1 MKKLLVI
8 CGATASGKTALAV
21 ECAKRL
27 GGEVV
32 SCDALL
38 VYRGLNIG
46 TAKPT
51 KEERAGIPHHLIDVA
66 DPTDSFT
73 VHDYESLAL
82 AAIEDIALHCCEK
95 HVAGRGIHG
104 TGDSEC
110 NRKNINCSLSLQ
122 WFHRNLLD
130 CFNETV
136 ESRFDFLFITE
147 GFFE

>member
-38 VYRGLNIG
+38 VYRGLDIG

-51 KEERAGIPHHLIDVA
+51 AEERGGIPHHMIDVVEQIGRA
-66 DPTDSFT
+66 
-73 VHDYESLAL
+73 
-82 AAIEDIALHCCEK
+82 
-95 HVAGRGIHG
+95 HV
-104 TGDSEC
+104 
-110 NRKNINCSLSLQ
+110 
-122 WFHRNLLD
+122 
-130 CFNETV
+130 
-136 ESRFDFLFITE
+136 
-147 GFFE
+147 

>member
-51 KEERAGIPHHLIDVA
+51 KEERAGIPPQKA
-66 DPTDSFT
+66 ARW
-73 VHDYESLAL
+73 SLTKRP
-82 AAIEDIALHCCEK
+82 EW
-95 HVAGRGIHG
+95 
-104 TGDSEC
+104 
-110 NRKNINCSLSLQ
+110 Q
-122 WFHRNLLD
+122 
-130 CFNETV
+130 
-136 ESRFDFLFITE
+136 
-147 GFFE
+147 

>member
-66 DPTDSFT
+66 DPTDPFT
-73 VHDYESLAL
+73 VHDYERLAL
-82 AAIEDIALHCCEK
+82 AAIEDI
-95 HVAGRGIHG
+95 
-104 TGDSEC
+104 
-110 NRKNINCSLSLQ
+110 
-122 WFHRNLLD
+122 
-130 CFNETV
+130 
-136 ESRFDFLFITE
+136 
-147 GFFE
+147 